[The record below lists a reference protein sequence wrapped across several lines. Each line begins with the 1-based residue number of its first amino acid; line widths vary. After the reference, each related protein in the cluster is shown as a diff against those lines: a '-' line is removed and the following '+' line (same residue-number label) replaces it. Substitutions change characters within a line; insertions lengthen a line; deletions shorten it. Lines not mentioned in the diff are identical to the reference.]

1 MQMNLPIG
9 RNALLQAPPAIAL
22 GLLTPHLNPR
32 PLVRGDVLI
41 RAGERVSVV
50 YFPVSGVVSLVVPTA
65 GGIGVESAMIGREGL
80 VGGCLA
86 PEPARA
92 FTDAIV
98 QLPGAALAISR
109 AALAGAAQRSAPIH
123 AMIARFQDLLLAQ
136 TQQAAACNALHGVV
150 ARTCRWLLQ
159 VRQRS
164 DDDML
169 PLTQEFMAQ
178 MLGVQRTTVTLVTRT
193 LQDAGLI
200 KQERGRLIVLD
211 QNGLMN
217 AACECYATMT
227 RQLEEMLP
235 AHEPGAL

>member
-1 MQMNLPIG
+1 MNLPIG
-9 RNALLQAPPAIAL
+9 RNALLQALPAIAL

-65 GGIGVESAMIGREGL
+65 GGIGVESAMI
-80 VGGCLA
+80 
-86 PEPARA
+86 
-92 FTDAIV
+92 
-98 QLPGAALAISR
+98 
-109 AALAGAAQRSAPIH
+109 
-123 AMIARFQDLLLAQ
+123 ARFQDLLLAQ

-164 DDDML
+164 DEDML